1 MTPELE
7 QFIADQPLPEPE
19 FEPTVIEP
27 VVELEAPLHEQ

>member
-7 QFIADQPLPEPE
+7 QFIVDQPLPEPE
-19 FEPTVIEP
+19 FKPTVVEP